1 MVVFSTEEN
10 GKDKYL
16 ERTLESLQ
24 RTVNFKDNRLILSIN
39 GFTDETNKIVSNYST
54 IISEVIVNNSNLGTA
69 EALNHVIK
77 RRKAKENV
85 VKIDDDI
92 VISQSYWVDIMQE
105 AIEIDNRIGII
116 GLKRKDLIQHP
127 DHPDPQFKSHLI
139 SLPHIPG
146 HRWVTIERTA
156 DIMGSCTMFNYRL
169 IDKIGYS
176 RQPGKYGFEDNLY
189 CHRSHLAGFY
199 NCFAVGIEIDHID
212 EGQTPFQKWKEKH
225 SGDLFPEYHALVHR
239 MIKGEESIYYNPF
252 E

>member
-1 MVVFSTEEN
+1 MSLIGMVVFSTEEN

-105 AIEIDNRIGII
+105 AIGII
-116 GLKRKDLIQHP
+116 QTLSLKAI
-127 DHPDPQFKSHLI
+127 
-139 SLPHIPG
+139 
-146 HRWVTIERTA
+146 
-156 DIMGSCTMFNYRL
+156 
-169 IDKIGYS
+169 
-176 RQPGKYGFEDNLY
+176 
-189 CHRSHLAGFY
+189 
-199 NCFAVGIEIDHID
+199 
-212 EGQTPFQKWKEKH
+212 
-225 SGDLFPEYHALVHR
+225 
-239 MIKGEESIYYNPF
+239 
-252 E
+252 